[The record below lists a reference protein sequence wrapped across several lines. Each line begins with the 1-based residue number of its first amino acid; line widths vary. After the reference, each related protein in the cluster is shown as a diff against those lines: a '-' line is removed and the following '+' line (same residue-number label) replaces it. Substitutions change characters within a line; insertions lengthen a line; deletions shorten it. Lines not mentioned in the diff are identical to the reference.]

1 MTEKIRW
8 GILGTG
14 NIAHQ
19 FATGLKSLTDGE
31 LVAVGSRSQ
40 EAADKF
46 AAEFNVPNRHASYE
60 SLVHDP
66 QVDAI
71 YISTPHPFHKENTL
85 LCLQAGKA
93 VLCEKPFAMN
103 VHEGEAMIEAARTH
117 GVFLMEAMWTRY
129 LPAIV
134 KVRQLIADGAIG
146 DVRMLTADFGF
157 RTDVKP
163 QHRLFD
169 PNLGGGALLDV
180 GVYPVALAS
189 MIFGEPERIVSMAD
203 IGQTGID
210 EQAAMIFGYGQG
222 QLALL
227 STAIR
232 TTTPQEAVISG
243 TGGQIRLH
251 SQWWRCSRLTVS
263 VNGKPDEVLE
273 LPYEGNGYTH
283 EAAEVGRCLRAG
295 ELESPVM
302 PHAETLSILRT
313 MDQIRE
319 QWNLKYP
326 ME

>member
-1 MTEKIRW
+1 MTDNIRW

-14 NIAHQ
+14 SIAHQ
-19 FATGLKSLTDGE
+19 FATGLKALADGD

-40 EAADKF
+40 ETADKF

-60 SLVHDP
+60 ALAHDP

-103 VHEGEAMIEAARTH
+103 AHEGETMIEASHTH

-134 KVRQLIADGAIG
+134 KVRQLLADGAIG
-146 DVRMLTADFGF
+146 DVRMLTVDFGF
-157 RTDVKP
+157 RTEVKP
-163 QHRLFD
+163 EHRLFD
-169 PNLGGGALLDV
+169 PHLGGGALLDV
-180 GVYPVALAS
+180 GVYPVSLAS

-210 EQAAMIFGYGQG
+210 EQSAMIFGYAQG

-227 STAIR
+227 SSAIR
-232 TTTPQEAVISG
+232 TSTPHEAVVSG
-243 TGGQIRLH
+243 TRGQIRIH
-251 SQWWRCSRLTVS
+251 SPWWRCSRLTVS
-263 VNGKPDEVLE
+263 VNGKPDEVLD

-283 EAAEVGRCLRAG
+283 EAAEVGRCLRSG

-313 MDQIRE
+313 MDQVRE